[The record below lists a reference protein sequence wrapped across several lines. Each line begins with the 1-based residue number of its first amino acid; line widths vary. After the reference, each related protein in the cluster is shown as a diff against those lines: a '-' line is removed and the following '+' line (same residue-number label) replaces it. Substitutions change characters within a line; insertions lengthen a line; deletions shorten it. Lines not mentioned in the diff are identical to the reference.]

1 MKCINFGKF
10 DKKLLIPV
18 VGGLIV
24 LCYKYIVKYNPKYGI
39 LTENPFLYNI
49 YVAIGMILAFIPYV
63 IIKCRSKNSS
73 DSSNKAINKAKLDN
87 KLLFDDQDIFKKKK
101 FARIRFIFYSTIFD
115 FAQTLLY
122 TFFALN
128 NSFNLWNFD
137 ILLFSVF
144 SYLML
149 KTKLYRHQYIS
160 IISIIILGIFL
171 NINEAFKTDTK
182 NTSGAFEITMIF
194 VSEICFSLLIVI
206 EKYNMEKNYCSP
218 YQICIGIGIIEFI
231 LNLIILISFNLADLK
246 IEGIQDPK
254 KFPEY
259 FNNFDYNDLIVCF
272 TIIIAL
278 FFFNISLLLTCD
290 YFSPCHTLIIYIVKD
305 CSLYLR
311 PCENV
316 VLNILS
322 FLILILIAF
331 AILVYIE
338 IIEINIFKV
347 SYNTKKNIEIRSERE
362 SLIEFRHLL
371 PSNEEEEEI
380 EDEEK
385 KEEEKKEDD
394 DISAETTFSLIYKKK
409 H

>member
-1 MKCINFGKF
+1 
-10 DKKLLIPV
+10 
-18 VGGLIV
+18 
-24 LCYKYIVKYNPKYGI
+24 
-39 LTENPFLYNI
+39 
-49 YVAIGMILAFIPYV
+49 
-63 IIKCRSKNSS
+63 
-73 DSSNKAINKAKLDN
+73 
-87 KLLFDDQDIFKKKK
+87 
-101 FARIRFIFYSTIFD
+101 
-115 FAQTLLY
+115 
-122 TFFALN
+122 
-128 NSFNLWNFD
+128 
-137 ILLFSVF
+137 
-144 SYLML
+144 ML

-231 LNLIILISFNLADLK
+231 LNLILLVSFNLTGLK

-254 KFPEY
+254 KLPEY

-278 FFFNISLLLTCD
+278 FFFNISLLLTSD
-290 YFSPCHTLIIYIVKD
+290 YFSPCHTLIIYIIKD
-305 CSLYLR
+305 CHLYLR

-338 IIEINIFKV
+338 IIEINIFKI
-347 SYNTKKNIEIRSERE
+347 SHNTKKNIEIRSGID
-362 SLIEFRHLL
+362 SFIEFISLL
-371 PSNEEEEEI
+371 PSNEEEEE
-380 EDEEK
+380 
-385 KEEEKKEDD
+385 KEDD
-394 DISAETTFSLIYKKK
+394 DISAEATFELVYKKK